1 MSASRKKEIIGYEME
16 NGNIYC
22 VECIKKNYPAIRG
35 QIEDAITADD
45 LAENEYVCVACK
57 EEIK

>member
-1 MSASRKKEIIGYEME
+1 MSAAKKKEIIGYEME

-22 VECIKKNYPAIRG
+22 VECIKKNYLTIKG

-45 LAENEYVCVACK
+45 LAENDYVCVGCK